1 MPNRCGYVAVIGRP
15 NVGKS
20 TLINQ
25 IVGEKVS
32 IVTAKP
38 QTTRHQILAIHT
50 NSKGQILFID
60 TPGMH
65 VGHKKALNKYM
76 NRAAASAVL
85 DVDLILFMVESLVW
99 TKDDEQALNA
109 LQNNKTPVILVV
121 NKSDLVKNKEKL
133 LPFVHNI
140 FQEYDF
146 SDIYYTSATK
156 SKGIAD
162 LEEEI
167 FKLLPES
174 ENYYQEDQLTDKS
187 TKYLISELIREQLML
202 RLHQEIPY
210 SLTVEVES
218 YKDKGPIV
226 HIHALI
232 WTEREMQKN
241 MIIGKHG
248 ETLKKVGSLARREI
262 EALIGKKVHL
272 KLWARVKS
280 AWANNETL
288 LQQLGYKDDDF

>member
-1 MPNRCGYVAVIGRP
+1 MNKCGYVAVIGRP

-20 TLINQ
+20 TLINR

-38 QTTRHQILAIHT
+38 QTTRHQILAIH
-50 NSKGQILFID
+50 SSDQGQILFID

-65 VGHKKALNKYM
+65 VGQKKALNKYM

-85 DVDLILFMVESLVW
+85 DVDLILFLVEAMKW
-99 TKDDEQALNA
+99 AKDDDQALKA
-109 LQNNKTPVILVV
+109 LEHTKTPVLLVV
-121 NKSDLVKNKEKL
+121 NKSDQIKNKEKL
-133 LPFVHNI
+133 LPFVHEV
-140 FQEYDF
+140 FQKYNF
-146 SDIYYTSATK
+146 QDIYYTSA
-156 SKGIAD
+156 SKGKGVED
-162 LEEEI
+162 LTKRIYTE
-167 FKLLPES
+167 LPES

-218 YKDKGPIV
+218 YKDKGDLV

-232 WTEREMQKN
+232 WTEREIQKN
-241 MIIGKHG
+241 MVIGKGG
-248 ETLKKVGSLARREI
+248 ETLKSVGSLARREI
-262 EALIGKKVHL
+262 ESLVSKKVNL

-280 AWANNETL
+280 AWANSDRL
-288 LQQLGYKDDDF
+288 LQELGYKDEGF

>member
-1 MPNRCGYVAVIGRP
+1 MNKCGYVAVIGRP

-20 TLINQ
+20 TLINR

-38 QTTRHQILAIHT
+38 QTTRHQILAIKT
-50 NSKGQILFID
+50 TSKGQILFID

-85 DVDLILFMVESLVW
+85 DVDLVLFLVEALVW
-99 TKDDEQALNA
+99 TKDDEQALKA
-109 LQNNKTPVILVV
+109 LENIKTPVILVI
-121 NKSDLVKNKEKL
+121 NKSDLAKNKEKL
-133 LPFVHNI
+133 LPYVHQI
-140 FQEYDF
+140 FQQYEF
-146 SDIYYTSATK
+146 QEVYYTAA
-156 SKGIAD
+156 SKGKGVAD
-162 LEEEI
+162 LEDKI
-167 FKLLPES
+167 VQLLPES

-210 SLTVEVES
+210 SVTVEVES
-218 YKDKGPIV
+218 YKDTGNIV

-232 WTEREMQKN
+232 WCEREMQKN
-241 MIIGKHG
+241 MIIGKQG
-248 ETLKKVGSLARREI
+248 ETLKQIGSSARREI
-262 EALIGKKVHL
+262 ELLVAKKVNL
-272 KLWARVKS
+272 KMWVRVKT
-280 AWANNETL
+280 AWANNNRL
-288 LQQLGYKDDDF
+288 LQELGYKDEF

>member
-1 MPNRCGYVAVIGRP
+1 MNKCGYVAVIGRP

-20 TLINQ
+20 TLINR

-50 NSKGQILFID
+50 SAKGQVLFID

-85 DVDLILFMVESLVW
+85 DVDLILFLVESLVW
-99 TKDDEQALNA
+99 SKDDEQALKA
-109 LQNNKTPVILVV
+109 LQHSKTPVILVV
-121 NKSDLVKNKEKL
+121 NKADLVKQKEKL

-140 FQEYDF
+140 FQEYNFHDV
-146 SDIYYTSATK
+146 YYTAATK
-156 SKGIAD
+156 GKGVED
-162 LEEEI
+162 LENKI
-167 FKLLPES
+167 YQLLPES
-174 ENYYQEDQLTDKS
+174 ENYYEKDQLTDKS

-232 WTEREMQKN
+232 WTEREIQKN
-241 MIIGKHG
+241 MIIGKQG

-262 EALIGKKVHL
+262 ESLIGKKVHL
-272 KLWARVKS
+272 KLWARVKT

-288 LQQLGYKDDDF
+288 LQQLGYKDDGF